1 MDIFARQQAK
11 PFFLVLIRLVV
22 MAALALATYGILR
35 VTGISRDFPPTDT
48 IYFPFVTIICG
59 IVIWR
64 TFRQYNVSF
73 WAYLGFERHRIGK
86 DIAWGL
92 LWLVVTYIPLI
103 ITLMGAMY
111 LMFGADM
118 FNHFEQIF
126 SKSSPQLPGG
136 VIATISILSAI
147 MFLANAP
154 IEEIIYRGWL
164 QTGLTHRY
172 GVVVAI
178 IVQGLLFGLQ
188 HTMFAIDV
196 RGMVVY
202 GFAFFAWGVTAG
214 IIVHKQRRLAPMVI
228 AHWIVNLAFVV
239 GPMLAVGFAAL

>member
-22 MAALALATYGILR
+22 MAALALATYGVLR

-136 VIATISILSAI
+136 IIATISILSAI

-154 IEEIIYRGWL
+154 IEEI
-164 QTGLTHRY
+164 
-172 GVVVAI
+172 
-178 IVQGLLFGLQ
+178 
-188 HTMFAIDV
+188 MFAIDV

-228 AHWIVNLAFVV
+228 AHWIVNLIFVV

>member
-35 VTGISRDFPPTDT
+35 MTGISRDFPPTDI

-126 SKSSPQLPGG
+126 SKSSPQLPGD

-147 MFLANAP
+147 IFLANAP
-154 IEEIIYRGWL
+154 IEEIIIAVGCKPVSRTAMALWLPLLFRAAIGCSTPCLLSTFGAWWSMDSRSLRGVLPPASLCISKGVWRPWL
-164 QTGLTHRY
+164 LRTGLST
-172 GVVVAI
+172 
-178 IVQGLLFGLQ
+178 
-188 HTMFAIDV
+188 
-196 RGMVVY
+196 
-202 GFAFFAWGVTAG
+202 
-214 IIVHKQRRLAPMVI
+214 
-228 AHWIVNLAFVV
+228 
-239 GPMLAVGFAAL
+239 

>member
-11 PFFLVLIRLVV
+11 PFFLALIRLMV
-22 MAALALATYGILR
+22 MAALALATYGVLR
-35 VTGISRDFPPTDT
+35 VTGISRDFPPTDI

-59 IVIWR
+59 VVIWR

-103 ITLMGAMY
+103 ITLMGAM
-111 LMFGADM
+111 
-118 FNHFEQIF
+118 F

-147 MFLANAP
+147 IFLANAP

-164 QTGLTHRY
+164 QSGLTHRY
-172 GVVVAI
+172 GAVVAI

-239 GPMLAVGFAAL
+239 GPMLATGFAAL

>member
-1 MDIFARQQAK
+1 MPHYLYTGNHRGLTPMEVMMDIFARQQAK

-22 MAALALATYGILR
+22 MAALALATYGVLR

-118 FNHFEQIF
+118 FNHFE
-126 SKSSPQLPGG
+126 
-136 VIATISILSAI
+136 
-147 MFLANAP
+147 
-154 IEEIIYRGWL
+154 
-164 QTGLTHRY
+164 
-172 GVVVAI
+172 
-178 IVQGLLFGLQ
+178 
-188 HTMFAIDV
+188 
-196 RGMVVY
+196 
-202 GFAFFAWGVTAG
+202 
-214 IIVHKQRRLAPMVI
+214 RLAANRSHAPLWRCGCHYYSGAAVWVA
-228 AHWIVNLAFVV
+228 AHHVCYRRSGHGGLWIRVLCMGCYRRHHCA
-239 GPMLAVGFAAL
+239 

>member
-22 MAALALATYGILR
+22 MAALAAATYGILR

-59 IVIWR
+59 VVIWR

-136 VIATISILSAI
+136 AIATISILSAI
-147 MFLANAP
+147 IFLANAP

-172 GVVVAI
+172 GAVVAI
-178 IVQGLLFGLQ
+178 LVQGCLGCSTPCLLSTCGAWWSTDSRSLPGVLPPASLCISKGVWRPWSLHTGLS
-188 HTMFAIDV
+188 T
-196 RGMVVY
+196 
-202 GFAFFAWGVTAG
+202 
-214 IIVHKQRRLAPMVI
+214 
-228 AHWIVNLAFVV
+228 
-239 GPMLAVGFAAL
+239 